1 MSGCTC
7 APSTISEHFEQ
18 IIKFYVTRDLFT
30 KVDTH
35 ELNGNLISIIC
46 KEKSKEYLES
56 GLEDSHLEALCNDLT
71 QLGLRRMNA
80 NNLYR
85 KLTESQDV
93 LYNFYS
99 GQGEQ
104 MFRAWLAEV
113 EKREKTLEDELQNIK
128 EIKGNAIGNWQAVM
142 AEGKTEGQKFFANV
156 NGVNDHV
163 AKGKCKGEGV

>member
-1 MSGCTC
+1 
-7 APSTISEHFEQ
+7 
-18 IIKFYVTRDLFT
+18 
-30 KVDTH
+30 
-35 ELNGNLISIIC
+35 
-46 KEKSKEYLES
+46 
-56 GLEDSHLEALCNDLT
+56 
-71 QLGLRRMNA
+71 MNA

-142 AEGKTEGQKFFANV
+142 AEGKKEGQKFLPT
-156 NGVNDHV
+156 
-163 AKGKCKGEGV
+163 